1 MPSFNYDDIIN
12 LPYPQEN
19 WNFRMKHPR
28 MSVEN
33 RAKIFSPFAA
43 LRGHSAVIAATA
55 EKKLAI
61 QQDDLME
68 DSRMELDENLTAL
81 AQALQEG
88 KNPIVSIAY
97 FEQDLSMA
105 EGKGCYRKV
114 EGLVT
119 KLDLTGRFIQVVELK
134 IQLEN
139 IRSLVIK
146 T

>member
-12 LPYPQEN
+12 LPYPQED

-68 DSRMELDENLTAL
+68 DSRMELDENLMAL

-105 EGKGCYRKV
+105 EGRGCYRKA
-114 EGLVT
+114 EGKVM
-119 KLDLTGRFIQVVELK
+119 KLDLTSRFIQVEELK

-139 IRSLVIK
+139 IRSLVVK